1 MARYAGL
8 TLSLLGCSVR
18 FITLP
23 KVSETKEAIMFKR
36 AIWVFAI
43 AVCIVAPVTVHAQG
57 DYLDVY
63 IVKVKPEKLADFQ
76 ALSRKWVDA
85 NRRFNG
91 DHWVAS
97 ETIYGEG
104 DVFVF
109 ASPRQDYADID
120 KLNEAGTQ
128 AVNRACGKES
138 RAKILRDWESCL
150 VWSRTELRHRRPDLS
165 RKVPTDMD
173 SYAKLIGESKVLRT
187 TAVHVRPGHT
197 AAFEALLKEAKEA
210 GEKAANT
217 QPVLVSQVVEGGQGA
232 TFYVTTLRSSLGGF
246 DKNPTLREILGE
258 ERFKKYLQMNAE
270 SVESSESALYRFS
283 PELSNPSEEIVKV
296 AADFWHPKAM
306 MAGAAA
312 ASQKYQQNAGPTVR
326 GAATPGGKPH
336 WRPEKPGPEGGSP
349 GETPMIIPPI

>member
-1 MARYAGL
+1 
-8 TLSLLGCSVR
+8 
-18 FITLP
+18 
-23 KVSETKEAIMFKR
+23 MFKR

-43 AVCIVAPVTVHAQG
+43 AVCLVAPVTVHAQG

-91 DHWVAS
+91 DHWLAS

-120 KLNEAGTQ
+120 KLNEASMQ
-128 AVNRACGKES
+128 AVNKAFGKEAT
-138 RAKILRDWESCL
+138 AKILRDWESCL

-165 RKVPTDMD
+165 RKAPTDMD
-173 SYAKLIGESKVLRT
+173 SYAKLIGESRVLRT

-197 AAFEALLKEAKEA
+197 ANFEALLKEAKEA

-217 QPVLVSQVVEGGQGA
+217 QPVLVSQVVEGSKGA

-258 ERFKKYLQMNAE
+258 ERFKKYLQVNAE
-270 SVESSESALYRFS
+270 TVESTESALYRFS
-283 PELSNPSEEIVKV
+283 PELSNPAEEIVKV
-296 AADFWHPKAM
+296 AADFWHPKAIM
-306 MAGAAA
+306 AAA
-312 ASQKYQQNAGPTVR
+312 ASKPK
-326 GAATPGGKPH
+326 AATDKSAELKPAS
-336 WRPEKPGPEGGSP
+336 EKPKQ
-349 GETPMIIPPI
+349 